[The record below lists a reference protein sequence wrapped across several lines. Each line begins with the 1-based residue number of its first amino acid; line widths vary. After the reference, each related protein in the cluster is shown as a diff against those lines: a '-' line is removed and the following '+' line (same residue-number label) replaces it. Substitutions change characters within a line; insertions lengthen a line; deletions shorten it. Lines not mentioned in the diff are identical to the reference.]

1 MKKIYSLLFLLFIG
15 TKIVAQSINYNFTP
29 VNGAFIYNVA
39 PTALGSLGSGVD
51 DALSAATNIGFTFQY
66 GCVNYTQFKAS
77 SNGWLTFNT
86 AITGS
91 NNTNNL
97 ATSTDRPIIAPLWDD
112 LATGAAGNVN
122 YKLTGVTPNRIL
134 TIEWKQMEWRYTAT
148 TWGLSFQ
155 VKLYET
161 SNRIEFV
168 YDRNGTNILNLDT
181 PDGSIGLSGTTSGDY
196 YSLDGTGASPL
207 ASKTVET
214 TTLSTKPATGQI
226 YQWDPVICSG
236 SPSAGTGVANPS
248 INCGAF
254 TTTLSLTGSSSGC
267 GLTYLWYQA
276 NAAGGPYTAI
286 GTATS
291 VPSKTFAI
299 VAGTPKFFQCVV
311 TCGASSATTAVVS
324 ASVSPLGAGVGSF
337 PITLPYTISGQTTC
351 GFINDITATNVT
363 NVCGSTNYYTGE
375 DVVYI
380 FTAAA
385 SSTLNANVTSS
396 GSYMGMNLYNGC
408 PTSGGI
414 CVANAQSSDG
424 NQSFGCSVSVVSG
437 NTYYLVLDSWASP
450 TCNPY
455 NLSLGL
461 SACASPPTVGAAS
474 ANPTSGCAGF
484 TSTLSLPSGS
494 VCGQTYQWYEGNA
507 IGGPYTLLAGAAA
520 TTTVAVAG
528 AKFYQCVVSC
538 GAFSSTSTPV
548 STSTVSVGTSIGLPY
563 SATGQTTCGQLN
575 DFTDLNTTIC
585 GSSLYYTG
593 EDVLLK
599 FVPAAS
605 GLINLTSTG
614 SSTGLMLYNGCPS
627 VAGTC
632 VSFEQSAAGT
642 KTLCANVNAGTTYY
656 LLLDSYAAPACNPY
670 NISISNPSGATTPT
684 CNMAYTPSV
693 ATYSF
698 VNFTGTPLPTTDDIL
713 FNSIVNFGF
722 PFCFDGVSFNGG
734 YVASNQAFVF
744 QALPCYPNIQTNTY
758 AAAGVSTGFAISGPA
773 PIAATS
779 VPRNAILAPWHDIN
793 PASTATVATSKTQFT
808 VTGVAPNRIAII
820 SWENIPMYSGPCETV
835 AAQRSSTQIK
845 LFETTNRIEI
855 HVRNKQVC
863 ATFNNG
869 QAILGLHNYDGTKYV
884 FPVNAT
890 AHNATAGTPY
900 NNWTMTN
907 TAYQFN
913 TTCGLTP
920 SSCQN
925 LVIPLGFNTFYA
937 ERVNGI
943 NNLYWETSAE
953 EKSTIYKIQRSTDGV
968 NFIDIGQVNAI
979 GSANKYSFEDRNAA
993 PGIINYYRI
1002 ASVEISGKISYTF
1015 IYPLGSGQNE
1025 ILNVSQ
1031 IYPNPTSNSF
1041 MIALDSK
1048 QKGTA
1053 TINIYDV
1060 FGRKVKSTTNEVY
1073 GGLTQYEIYVEDL
1086 RYGFYFVEV
1095 LNSFNELISKQKFLK
1110 N

>member
-29 VNGAFIYNVA
+29 VNGSFVYNVA

-122 YKLTGVTPNRIL
+122 YKLTGVTPNRVL

-148 TWGLSFQ
+148 TWGLSLQ

-168 YDRNGTNILNLDT
+168 YDRNVGPATNLDS
-181 PDGSIGLSGTTSGDY
+181 PSASIGLSGTTSGDY
-196 YSLDGTGASPL
+196 YSLNGTGGTPL
-207 ASKTVET
+207 ASKIIET
-214 TTLSTKPATGQI
+214 TTLSIKPSSGQV
-226 YQWDPVICSG
+226 YQWDPIICSG
-236 SPSAGTGVANPS
+236 VPSAGTAVASPS
-248 INCGAF
+248 VNCVSF
-254 TTTLSLTGSSSGC
+254 TANLSLLGSTSAC
-267 GLTYLWYQA
+267 GLTYLWYHA
-276 NAAGGPYTAI
+276 NAIGGPYSAI
-286 GTATS
+286 GTTTS
-291 VPSKTFAI
+291 VSTNTFA
-299 VAGTPKFFQCVV
+299 VVSGTPKFFQCVV
-311 TCGASSATTAVVS
+311 TCGASSATTAPIT
-324 ASVSPLGAGVGSF
+324 ASVGTVGSLV
-337 PITLPYTISGQTTC
+337 TLPFAASGQTTC
-351 GFINDITATNVT
+351 G
-363 NVCGSTNYYTGE
+363 
-375 DVVYI
+375 
-380 FTAAA
+380 
-385 SSTLNANVTSS
+385 
-396 GSYMGMNLYNGC
+396 
-408 PTSGGI
+408 
-414 CVANAQSSDG
+414 
-424 NQSFGCSVSVVSG
+424 
-437 NTYYLVLDSWASP
+437 
-450 TCNPY
+450 
-455 NLSLGL
+455 
-461 SACASPPTVGAAS
+461 
-474 ANPTSGCAGF
+474 
-484 TSTLSLPSGS
+484 
-494 VCGQTYQWYEGNA
+494 
-507 IGGPYTLLAGAAA
+507 
-520 TTTVAVAG
+520 
-528 AKFYQCVVSC
+528 K
-538 GAFSSTSTPV
+538 
-548 STSTVSVGTSIGLPY
+548 
-563 SATGQTTCGQLN
+563 LN
-575 DFTDLNTTIC
+575 DFTSTNSTIC
-585 GSSLYYTG
+585 GSSAYYDG
-593 EDVLLK
+593 EDVLYR
-599 FVPAAS
+599 FTPTSS
-605 GLINLTSTG
+605 GQMTAILTSTG
-614 SSTGLMLYNGCPS
+614 TSTGLMLYNGCPS
-627 VAGTC
+627 SAGTC
-632 VSFEQSAAGT
+632 VSFVQDFNGS
-642 KTLCANVNAGTTYY
+642 KQLCATLTAGTTYY
-656 LLLDSYAAPACNPY
+656 LLVDSWSVPSCNPY
-670 NISISNPSGATTPT
+670 DISISNPSSASTPS
-684 CNMAYTPSV
+684 CNMSYTASPAV
-693 ATYSF
+693 YNF
-698 VNFTGTPLPTTDDIL
+698 VNFTGTPLPTTDDVL

-734 YVASNQAFVF
+734 YVASNQAFVL
-744 QALPCYPNIQTNTY
+744 QALPCYPNIQTTTY
-758 AAAGVSTGFAISGPA
+758 AAGGVGTGYTITGPA
-773 PIAATS
+773 PINATS

-793 PASTATVATSKTQFT
+793 PASTATVAASKTQFT
-808 VTGVAPNRIAII
+808 VTGTAPNRVAII
-820 SWENIPMYSGPCETV
+820 SWENIPMYSTPCETV
-835 AAQRSSTQIK
+835 TAQRSSSQIK

-890 AHNATAGTPY
+890 VHNATAGIPY

-920 SSCQN
+920 GSCQN
-925 LVIPLGFNTFYA
+925 LVVPLGFNTFYA

-953 EKSTIYKIQRSTDGV
+953 EKSTIYKVQRSTDGV
-968 NFIDIGQVNAI
+968 NFIDIGQVNAL
-979 GSANKYSFEDRNAA
+979 GSANKYSFEDKNAA

-1002 ASVEISGKISYTF
+1002 ASVEIGGKISYTF
-1015 IYPLGSGQNE
+1015 IYPLGNGQNE

-1031 IYPNPTSNSF
+1031 IYPNPAINSF

-1048 QKGTA
+1048 QNGTA

-1060 FGRKVKSTTNEVY
+1060 FGRLVKSTTNPVY
-1073 GGLTQYEIYVEDL
+1073 GGVTQYEIYVEDL